1 MIFRLNWFVRG
12 FSTLSNLNI
21 KLARFLVIARKE
33 IKEDT
38 QYVPESTEI
47 Y

>member
-1 MIFRLNWFVRG
+1 LGEVSI
-12 FSTLSNLNI
+12 LSPILNI
-21 KLARFLVIARKE
+21 KLAGFAMLARKE

-38 QYVPESTEI
+38 LYLPDSTEI

>member
-1 MIFRLNWFVRG
+1 LGEVSI
-12 FSTLSNLNI
+12 LSPILNI
-21 KLARFLVIARKE
+21 KIAGFAMITRKE

>member
-1 MIFRLNWFVRG
+1 LEEVSI
-12 FSTLSNLNI
+12 LSPILNI
-21 KLARFLVIARKE
+21 KLSGFAVPTRKE

>member
-1 MIFRLNWFVRG
+1 LGEV
-12 FSTLSNLNI
+12 SVLSPVLNI
-21 KLARFLVIARKE
+21 KLAGFDVLARKE